1 MGAAALPDSG
11 AIRFWEQN
19 KMSTQPQLTES
30 LEDYLEAIAELIAV
44 EGHAHAKEI
53 AAKLNVKMP
62 SVTGALRQLEKMGC
76 IVYNTHYPVQLTEKG
91 RLIAED
97 VIHHHGVLKKFFSEI
112 LGLSLEKA
120 SETACR
126 LEHLIDCDTI
136 HRFVLFSEAIEKR
149 TDARA
154 LQTYLTEA
162 MSMPELKVLSDCT
175 PGEKVVVEKFG
186 RNIIAADAVP
196 QLKNGDAVT
205 VEGFSLDRSVVRVTV
220 ADRTFEAPTP
230 LAENIW
236 VRPAPKN

>member
-1 MGAAALPDSG
+1 MNE
-11 AIRFWEQN
+11 I
-19 KMSTQPQLTES
+19 PQLTES

-76 IVYNTHYPVQLTEKG
+76 IVYSTHYPVQLTEKG

-97 VIHHHGVLKKFFSEI
+97 VMHHHETLQKFFSEI
-112 LGLSLEKA
+112 LGLPLEKA
-120 SETACR
+120 SDTACR

-136 HRFVLFSEAIEKR
+136 SRFILFSEAIAKR

-162 MSMPELKVLSDCT
+162 MSRPDLVVLSDCK
-175 PGEKVVVEKFG
+175 PGKTVVVDHFG
-186 RNIIAADAVP
+186 RNLAQNSVKG
-196 QLKNGDAVT
+196 LKNGSTVT
-205 VEGFSLDRSVVRVTV
+205 LEGFSLDRSSVRVSV
-220 ADRTFEAPTP
+220 GGKSLDIPTP
-230 LAENIW
+230 QAENIW
-236 VRPAPKN
+236 CRPLPENP

>member
-1 MGAAALPDSG
+1 MN
-11 AIRFWEQN
+11 E
-19 KMSTQPQLTES
+19 KPQLTES

-97 VIHHHGVLKKFFSEI
+97 VMHHHETLQKFFSEI
-112 LGLSLEKA
+112 LGLPLEKA
-120 SETACR
+120 SDTACR

-136 HRFVLFSEAIEKR
+136 SRFILFSEAIEKR
-149 TDARA
+149 FDARA

-162 MSMPELKVLSDCT
+162 MSMPGLAVLSDCK
-175 PGEKVVVEKFG
+175 PGETVVVEKFG
-186 RNIIAADAVP
+186 RNLAPPPGHSFGGHGQIP
-196 QLKNGDAVT
+196 LKPGDAVT
-205 VEGFSLDRSVVRVTV
+205 VEGFSLDRSGVRVTV
-220 ADRTFEAPTP
+220 DGNTLDIPTP
-230 LAENIW
+230 QAENIW
-236 VRPAPKN
+236 CRRGGQVLH

>member
-1 MGAAALPDSG
+1 
-11 AIRFWEQN
+11 
-19 KMSTQPQLTES
+19 MSTIPQLTES

-97 VIHHHGVLKKFFSEI
+97 VMHHHGVLKKFFSEI
-112 LGLSLEKA
+112 LGLPLEKA
-120 SETACR
+120 SDTACR

-136 HRFVLFSEAIEKR
+136 SRFILFSEAIEKR
-149 TDARA
+149 SDARA

-162 MSMPELKVLSDCT
+162 LSLPGLAVLSDCR
-175 PGEKVVVEKFG
+175 PGETVAVEKFG
-186 RNIIAADAVP
+186 RNLAPDAVAELNLRP
-196 QLKNGDAVT
+196 GDAVT
-205 VEGFSLDRSVVRVTV
+205 VDGFSLDRSNMRVTV
-220 ADRTFEAPTP
+220 GGKTFDIPTRH
-230 LAENIW
+230 AENIW
-236 VRPAPKN
+236 CRPTAKD

>member
-1 MGAAALPDSG
+1 MENESVATMTMP
-11 AIRFWEQN
+11 E
-19 KMSTQPQLTES
+19 QLTES
-30 LEDYLEAIAELIAV
+30 LEDYLEAIAELIEV

-112 LGLSLEKA
+112 LGLPLEKA

-136 HRFVLFSEAIEKR
+136 ARFVLFSEAIGKR

-162 MSMPELKVLSDCT
+162 LSMPDLKVLSDCE
-175 PGEKVVVEKFG
+175 PGSHVIVEKFG
-186 RNIIAADAVP
+186 RNLNPPVSNMCGGYHQIP
-196 QLKNGDAVT
+196 LTPGDIVT
-205 VEGFSLDRSVVRVTV
+205 VESFALDRSAVRVTV
-220 ADRTFEAPTP
+220 AGQTIEVSTP

-236 VRPAPKN
+236 VRPAD

>member
-1 MGAAALPDSG
+1 MA
-11 AIRFWEQN
+11 E
-19 KMSTQPQLTES
+19 QLTES
-30 LEDYLEAIAELIAV
+30 LEDYLEAIAELIEV

-76 IVYNTHYPVQLTEKG
+76 IHYNTHYPVQLTEKG

-97 VIHHHGVLKKFFSEI
+97 VMHRHGVLKRFFSEI
-112 LGLSLEKA
+112 LGLPLEKA

-126 LEHLIDCDTI
+126 LEHIVDADTI
-136 HRFVLFSEAIEKR
+136 RRFVLFSEAIGKR

-162 MSMPELKVLSDCT
+162 LSMPDLKVLSDCE
-175 PGEKVVVEKFG
+175 PGSRVVVEKNG
-186 RNIIAADAVP
+186 RNISPDAVP
-196 QLKNGDAVT
+196 GLKPGDAVT
-205 VEGFSLDRSVVRVTV
+205 VEGFSLDRSAIRVTV
-220 ADRTFEAPTP
+220 SGSTIEVPTP

-236 VRPAPKN
+236 VRPMP

>member
-1 MGAAALPDSG
+1 MP
-11 AIRFWEQN
+11 E
-19 KMSTQPQLTES
+19 QLTES

-76 IVYNTHYPVQLTEKG
+76 IHYNTHYPVQLTEKG

-97 VIHHHGVLKKFFSEI
+97 VIHHHGVLKRFFSEI
-112 LGLSLEKA
+112 LGLPLEKA

-136 HRFVLFSEAIEKR
+136 ARFVLFSEAIGKR

-162 MSMPELKVLSDCT
+162 LSMPEFKVLSDCA
-175 PGEKVVVEKFG
+175 PGSRVIVEKNG
-186 RNIIAADAVP
+186 RNIPADAVP
-196 QLKNGDAVT
+196 GLKPGDAMT
-205 VEGFSLDRSVVRVTV
+205 VEGFSLDRSAIRVTV
-220 ADRTFEAPTP
+220 AGRTIEVPTP

-236 VRPAPKN
+236 GRLED

>member
-1 MGAAALPDSG
+1 MNE
-11 AIRFWEQN
+11 I
-19 KMSTQPQLTES
+19 PQLTES

-91 RLIAED
+91 RLIAHD
-97 VIHHHGVLKKFFSEI
+97 VIRRHGILKRFFSEI
-112 LGLSLEKA
+112 LGLPQDKA

-126 LEHLIDCDTI
+126 LEHIVDADTI
-136 HRFVLFSEAIEKR
+136 RRFVLFSEAIGKR

-154 LQTYLTEA
+154 LQVYLTEA
-162 MSMPELKVLSDCT
+162 LAQPGFKVLSECV
-175 PGEKVVVEKFG
+175 PGEKAVAEKFG
-186 RNIIAADAVP
+186 RNIEPDAEMP
-196 QLKNGDAVT
+196 LKPGDEMT
-205 VEGFSLDRSVVRVTV
+205 VEGFSLDRSAIRVTV
-220 ADRTFEAPTP
+220 AGGTFHVPTS

-236 VRPAPKN
+236 VRSRKKPKTLS

>member
-1 MGAAALPDSG
+1 MP
-11 AIRFWEQN
+11 E
-19 KMSTQPQLTES
+19 QLTES
-30 LEDYLEAIAELIAV
+30 LEDYLEAIAELIEI

-112 LGLSLEKA
+112 LGLPLEKA

-136 HRFVLFSEAIEKR
+136 ARFVLFSEAIGKR

-162 MSMPELKVLSDCT
+162 LSMPEFKVLSDCA
-175 PGEKVVVEKFG
+175 PGSHVTVEKFG
-186 RNIIAADAVP
+186 RNIPADAVP
-196 QLKNGDAVT
+196 GLGLKPGDAVT
-205 VEGFSLDRSVVRVTV
+205 VEGFSLDRSAIRVTV
-220 ADRTFEAPTP
+220 VGRTIEVPTP

-236 VRPAPKN
+236 VRPED

>member
-1 MGAAALPDSG
+1 MA
-11 AIRFWEQN
+11 E
-19 KMSTQPQLTES
+19 QLTES
-30 LEDYLEAIAELIAV
+30 LEDYLEAIAELIEV

-76 IVYNTHYPVQLTEKG
+76 IHYNTHYPVQLTEKG

-97 VIHHHGVLKKFFSEI
+97 VIHHHDVLKKFFSEI
-112 LGLSLEKA
+112 LGLPLEKA

-136 HRFVLFSEAIEKR
+136 ARFVLFSEAIGKR

-162 MSMPELKVLSDCT
+162 LSMPEFKVLSDCA
-175 PGEKVVVEKFG
+175 PGSRVIVEKNG
-186 RNIIAADAVP
+186 RNIPVDAVP
-196 QLKNGDAVT
+196 GLKPGDAMT
-205 VEGFSLDRSVVRVTV
+205 VEGFSLDRSAIRVTV
-220 ADRTFEAPTP
+220 AGRTIEVPTP

-236 VRPAPKN
+236 VRPED

>member
-1 MGAAALPDSG
+1 M
-11 AIRFWEQN
+11 
-19 KMSTQPQLTES
+19 TTQLTES

-91 RLIAED
+91 RIIAED

-112 LGLSLEKA
+112 LGLPLEKA

-126 LEHLIDCDTI
+126 LEHIVDCDTI
-136 HRFVLFSEAIEKR
+136 SRFILFSEAIAKR
-149 TDARA
+149 SDARA

-162 MSMPELKVLSDCT
+162 LAQPDLKVLSDCV
-175 PGEKVVVEKFG
+175 PGERVTVEKFG
-186 RNIIAADAVP
+186 RNLAPDAVTGIKP
-196 QLKNGDAVT
+196 GDAAT
-205 VEGFSLDRSVVRVTV
+205 VEGFSLDRSAVRITLGGQQLSIGIS
-220 ADRTFEAPTP
+220 A
-230 LAENIW
+230 AENIW
-236 VRPAPKN
+236 VRPL

>member
-1 MGAAALPDSG
+1 M
-11 AIRFWEQN
+11 I
-19 KMSTQPQLTES
+19 PQLTES

-91 RLIAED
+91 REIAED

-112 LGLSLEKA
+112 LGLPLEKA

-136 HRFVLFSEAIEKR
+136 ARFVLFSEAIGKR

-162 MSMPELKVLSDCT
+162 LSMPDFKVLSDCA
-175 PGEKVVVEKFG
+175 PGEKAVVEKFG
-186 RNIIAADAVP
+186 RNLAPDAVP
-196 QLKNGDAVT
+196 RLKPGDTVT
-205 VEGFSLDRSVVRVTV
+205 VEGFSLDRSSVRVTV
-220 ADRTFEAPTP
+220 NGKTLDIPTP
-230 LAENIW
+230 QAENIW
-236 VRPAPKN
+236 VRPHCKQC

>member
-1 MGAAALPDSG
+1 M
-11 AIRFWEQN
+11 
-19 KMSTQPQLTES
+19 TTQLTES

-91 RLIAED
+91 RVIAED

-112 LGLSLEKA
+112 LGLPLEKA

-126 LEHLIDCDTI
+126 LEHIVDCDTSS
-136 HRFVLFSEAIEKR
+136 RFILFSEAIGKR

-162 MSMPELKVLSDCT
+162 LAMPELKVLSDCEAGT
-175 PGEKVVVEKFG
+175 RIVVEKFG
-186 RNIIAADAVP
+186 RNLAPDAVTG
-196 QLKNGDAVT
+196 LKAGDAAT
-205 VEGFSLDRSVVRVTV
+205 VEGFSLDRSAVRITLGG
-220 ADRTFEAPTP
+220 RTLEVPTAQ
-230 LAENIW
+230 AENIW
-236 VRPAPKN
+236 CRPVTKD